1 MFITVLDSTCL
12 HIGRAVVGAGVGLAA
27 MKGIEKIETKALKSH
42 NRKHKKHHHHEERR
56 TPVYNNEYEIVKW
69 Q

>member
-1 MFITVLDSTCL
+1 MFITVLDSACL
-12 HIGRAVVGAGVGLAA
+12 LIGRGVVGAGIGLAA
-27 MKGIEKIETKALKSH
+27 AKGMEKIEIATLKRH
-42 NRKHKKHHHHEERR
+42 NRKHKKHHHHKEER